1 MIQKKKTDF
10 LRRLEFIEKMISC
23 YFTCPSLRTQRALAL
38 GISIEAQTLVAEL
51 EILKDKWHTRLPFW
65 EDWDVRFVE
74 WKSKIKSWIDKKDSM
89 YEPYNDTVP
98 YFDTEI
104 FYPLLD
110 SEEDEHNNVLS
121 SAISTIKKDVENFEN
136 SEYVGKACYFFGD
149 GIVFDYIFDAALKR
163 LLDAIESCELTLMT
177 PNADAY
183 TELYL
188 YILNNFVKEQKYDV
202 EVQTEKEIMPLPNN
216 NRLSVLKKMFETE
229 CDFSDLG
236 KWKEHLQ
243 DMLPMVN
250 PETPLCDENMG
261 KFLSRYRL
269 QLTYEDLMLIVPRY
283 YKLSLLNKAII
294 AEKIIVSSKK
304 TVIECVNTDYCHTY
318 LNYDLAYN
326 IEAMSAL
333 RDVVSQVDERASV
346 KQGERS
352 GKWKWGHLRVAMQN
366 EKIKFVD
373 DKISGTDFGRLISNI
388 LLGENADKKTRSNKE
403 KAVSQTLKNLG
414 PDFPVHSDDTIIK
427 IIIEMLEPV
436 KKLIADQ

>member
-1 MIQKKKTDF
+1 M
-10 LRRLEFIEKMISC
+10 S
-23 YFTCPSLRTQRALAL
+23 
-38 GISIEAQTLVAEL
+38 
-51 EILKDKWHTRLPFW
+51 
-65 EDWDVRFVE
+65 
-74 WKSKIKSWIDKKDSM
+74 
-89 YEPYNDTVP
+89 
-98 YFDTEI
+98 
-104 FYPLLD
+104 
-110 SEEDEHNNVLS
+110 
-121 SAISTIKKDVENFEN
+121 
-136 SEYVGKACYFFGD
+136 
-149 GIVFDYIFDAALKR
+149 
-163 LLDAIESCELTLMT
+163 
-177 PNADAY
+177 
-183 TELYL
+183 
-188 YILNNFVKEQKYDV
+188 
-202 EVQTEKEIMPLPNN
+202 LPNN

-236 KWKEHLQ
+236 KWQGNLQ

-294 AEKIIVSSKK
+294 AEKIIVGSKK
-304 TVIECVNTDYCHTY
+304 TVIECVITDYCHTY
-318 LNYDLAYN
+318 LNYNLADN

-403 KAVSQTLKNLG
+403 KAVSQTLKKLG
-414 PDFPVHSDDTIIK
+414 PDFPVHSDDTIINN
-427 IIIEMLEPV
+427 IIEMLEPV